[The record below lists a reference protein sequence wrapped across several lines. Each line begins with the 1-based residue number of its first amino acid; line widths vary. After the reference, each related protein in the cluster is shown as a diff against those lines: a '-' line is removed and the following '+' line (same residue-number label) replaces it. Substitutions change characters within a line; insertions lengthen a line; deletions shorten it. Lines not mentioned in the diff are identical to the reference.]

1 VEEGPSKL
9 LVVFFSFL
17 FFFFFWDIIVFRQGM
32 YKKPEQ
38 RILIPAKTAQIGL
51 KLFLSEFDINCFDL
65 QPQIFF
71 LA

>member
-1 VEEGPSKL
+1 MEEGPSKL
-9 LVVFFSFL
+9 LVVFFSF
-17 FFFFFWDIIVFRQGM
+17 FFSFFWDIIIFRQGM